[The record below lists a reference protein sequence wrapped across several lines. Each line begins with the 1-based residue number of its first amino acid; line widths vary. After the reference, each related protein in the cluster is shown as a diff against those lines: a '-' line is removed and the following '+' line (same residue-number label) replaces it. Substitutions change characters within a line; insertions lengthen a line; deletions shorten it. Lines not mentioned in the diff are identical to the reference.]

1 MTFKEEIEIQLRDN
15 KTISYELLSQL
26 KDKGYFSGRPKQI
39 GDTILFGMLREGGN
53 EGNEGESTIKLITF
67 HEDEIGE
74 LYEEDKIFY
83 NRNKTNKLPSIKRIE
98 DGGN

>member
-1 MTFKEEIEIQLRDN
+1 MTFKEEVDLQLRDN
-15 KTISYELLSQL
+15 KMISYEILSQL

-39 GDTILFGMLREGGN
+39 GDTVLFGMLREE
-53 EGNEGESTIKLITF
+53 EGDEGESIIKLITF